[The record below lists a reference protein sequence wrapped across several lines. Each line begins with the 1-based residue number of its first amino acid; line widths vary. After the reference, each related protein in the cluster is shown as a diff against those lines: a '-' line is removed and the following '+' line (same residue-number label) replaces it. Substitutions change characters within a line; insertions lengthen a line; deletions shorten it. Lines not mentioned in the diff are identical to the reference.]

1 MNRKERV
8 LAYIKSP
15 EYVPLKFEELLIVL
29 DVPESDYLEF
39 SAIIKQ
45 LENECQIQKTK
56 KGRYIKAEN
65 IEIGTLLCSR
75 NGKFG
80 FVSVDNKT
88 DIYVSSKE
96 MKSALHGDKVCVKI
110 YKSATENEIA

>member
-39 SAIIKQ
+39 LKDNRI
-45 LENECQIQKTK
+45 L
-56 KGRYIKAEN
+56 
-65 IEIGTLLCSR
+65 
-75 NGKFG
+75 FG
-80 FVSVDNKT
+80 
-88 DIYVSSKE
+88 
-96 MKSALHGDKVCVKI
+96 KI
-110 YKSATENEIA
+110 YAVYLEKEEK